1 MRYLVKIGELKQ
13 KIDYL
18 EKQLS
23 IIDEN
28 IDYLKSLKEN
38 IIWQGVASKSFNNY
52 YDNYLLELMHIEEGI
67 LSSIKY
73 LSGISYWLKSKS
85 MAVPSTISPLI
96 ADRAAVT
103 GETK

>member
-38 IIWQGVASKSFNNY
+38 IIWKGVASKSFNNY

-73 LSGISYWLKSKS
+73 LSLFYNNYGNEYMRLRKKYANISN
-85 MAVPSTISPLI
+85 
-96 ADRAAVT
+96 
-103 GETK
+103 GEV